1 MTGFFSTKKKRK
13 GASPSMKEEI
23 LLRQG
28 SKCKKCPAKFSLKV
42 RPHIDHKDGDRSNN
56 KPSNLQALCPNCH
69 DQKSRRETKRRSNP
83 KKPKRD
89 DFGLGFLSTDEPK
102 KRKKKSSDSYADS
115 LGNLNDN
122 FGL

>member
-28 SKCKKCPAKFSLKV
+28 SKCKKCPTKFSLKV

-83 KKPKRD
+83 KNQSVMISVWVSLAPMNPRKEKR
-89 DFGLGFLSTDEPK
+89 
-102 KRKKKSSDSYADS
+102 S
-115 LGNLNDN
+115 LLTHMPIP
-122 FGL
+122 LAT